1 MTKSFFPKVA
11 LANSDLFNKI
21 DWNNQVSIPFPALH
35 QKKKRKEKKDSKRV
49 TPSLKMSKWFKQT
62 VHQRRYIYTLRSWE
76 DAQQYQSTQE
86 KCSTSLAVTETQIT
100 PSGW

>member
-1 MTKSFFPKVA
+1 
-11 LANSDLFNKI
+11 
-21 DWNNQVSIPFPALH
+21 
-35 QKKKRKEKKDSKRV
+35 
-49 TPSLKMSKWFKQT
+49 MSKWFKQT